1 MGDSR
6 KYCEWL
12 GQARQDLEA
21 ARILYENRGPC
32 NLAAFHAQQTVEKA
46 YKAFIL
52 YCKGRLQEG
61 HSLAYLNKLCSKLD
75 KEFASFR
82 PESIKLNR
90 YYTKT
95 RYPSD
100 FPLQVSEQQAEKFI
114 NIADKILQKV
124 EEKILEDN
132 C

>member
-1 MGDSR
+1 MVDSR
-6 KYCEWL
+6 KYCDWL

-21 ARILYENRGPC
+21 AKILHEKQGPT

-46 YKAFIL
+46 YKAYLLF
-52 YCKGRLQEG
+52 CNGRLQEG
-61 HSLAYLNKLCSKLD
+61 HSLAYLNKLCAKHNGD
-75 KEFASFR
+75 FAVFR
-82 PESIKLNR
+82 QDSIKLNR

-100 FPLQVSEQQAEKFI
+100 FPLQVSQEQVEKFI
-114 NIADKILQKV
+114 YTAEKILQKV
-124 EEKILEDN
+124 ETKISK